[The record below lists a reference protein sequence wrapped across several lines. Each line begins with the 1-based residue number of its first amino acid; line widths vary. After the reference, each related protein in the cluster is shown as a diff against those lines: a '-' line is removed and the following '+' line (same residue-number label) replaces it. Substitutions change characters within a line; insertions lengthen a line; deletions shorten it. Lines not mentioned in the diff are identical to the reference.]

1 MKKISFIIY
10 LLINFCWGQDSTSVQ
25 LISRSLP
32 NKVMLRWAVD
42 QPLGWK
48 MGNEYGF
55 YIERS
60 TISRNGEAV
69 VPIERKMLFQVPLK
83 PRPLEEWETLAN
95 QDQNVAVLAQAL
107 FGETFKTLAPKARV
121 LGKITA
127 VNDELEQ
134 RFTFALLAAEQSF
147 EGAKLAGWGLED
159 TSVVPGE
166 GYVYKVTVALPEDA
180 NIKIKEG
187 STYAGTNLYEE
198 LPQPIGLAGIFK
210 DSHVVLSWNY
220 NLLSSIY
227 TSYIVEKSAD
237 SLNFEKQN
245 QQPIFNASPYP
256 NDNNIALYYTDSIPN
271 DKSFYYRVKG
281 KNAFGE
287 IGPASPIVQGKGK
300 KSLEYVPRIY
310 KKEIPT
316 DNRATLYWEIKEEGK
331 ELIDKFQLNRANT
344 NDGPFKTV
352 IDNIP
357 PTSRSISYD
366 KLDRINYFT
375 VSAVDKNGTKSES
388 LPVMVQPVDSVP
400 PAAPKGLIGIMDTT
414 GIIRLSWDK
423 NQEEDLKGYR
433 IFRSYN
439 PNAEFSEITKE
450 THDRENYKDTLSIR
464 NLNTKV
470 YYKLQAE
477 DQRYN
482 RSDLSQM
489 LVINKPDVI
498 PPSPPVLTK
507 YSISDEG
514 VRIHWIPSS
523 SPDVTSHIIFRKDPN
538 EKQAGW
544 EKIYETASV
553 KDSSF
558 LESNNLIPNEYSY
571 TIIAKDHTGLEST
584 PSNLLSISWKGKAL
598 DIDEIKFNAIAN
610 RDLRFINLLWKTKEP
625 NVSEYRLYKGNSK
638 NTLKLY
644 KTFNHHTT
652 SFNDVNLK
660 INSTYSYGL
669 QFLLKDGRKS
679 PIKKIKLIY

>member
-1 MKKISFIIY
+1 M
-10 LLINFCWGQDSTSVQ
+10 LINLCWGQDSTSVQ

-32 NKVMLRWAVD
+32 DKVMLRWAVD

-55 YIERS
+55 YVERS

-69 VPIERKMLFQVPLK
+69 VPIERKMLFQEPLK

-95 QDQNVAVLAQAL
+95 QDQNIAVLAQAL
-107 FGETFKTLAPKARV
+107 FGETFETLAPKTGV
-121 LGKITA
+121 LGKINA

-147 EGAKLAGWGLED
+147 EGAKLAGWGLVD

-166 GYVYKVTVALPEDA
+166 AYVYKVTVALPEDA
-180 NIKIKEG
+180 NIKIKEA
-187 STYAGTNLYEE
+187 STYAGTHLYEK

-210 DSHVVLSWNY
+210 DSHVLLSWNY

-237 SLNFEKQN
+237 GLNFEEQN
-245 QQPIFNASPYP
+245 QQPIFNASQHA

-271 DKSFYYRVKG
+271 DKTFYYRVKG

-310 KKEIPT
+310 RKEMPT
-316 DNRATLYWEIKEEGK
+316 DHKAILYWEFKEEGS
-331 ELIDKFQLNRANT
+331 ELITKFQLNRSNT
-344 NDGPFKTV
+344 NDGPFRTV

-400 PAAPKGLIGIMDTT
+400 PAAPKGLIGTMDTT
-414 GIIRLSWDK
+414 GIVRLSWAK
-423 NQEEDLKGYR
+423 NLEEDLKGYR
-433 IFRSYN
+433 IFRSNN
-439 PNAEFSEITKE
+439 PNTEFSEITTE
-450 THDRENYKDTLSIR
+450 THDSENYNDSLSIR

-482 RSDLSQM
+482 RSGFSQM
-489 LVINKPDVI
+489 LVVNKPDLI

-507 YSISDEG
+507 YGISEEG
-514 VRIHWIPSS
+514 IRISWVPSS
-523 SPDVTSHIIFRKDPN
+523 SPDVSSHQVFRKIIG
-538 EKQAGW
+538 KQTDLW
-544 EKIYETASV
+544 EKIHETATKSDTTFLDSRELEQNRYSYIV
-553 KDSSF
+553 VAKDSS
-558 LESNNLIPNEYSY
+558 
-571 TIIAKDHTGLEST
+571 GLEST
-584 PSNLLSISWKGKAL
+584 PSAPITVAWSGKT
-598 DIDEIKFNAIAN
+598 IKDDDLKFSGTAN
-610 RDLRFINLLWKTKEP
+610 RELRFIHLSWKIKDQE
-625 NVSEYRLYKGNSK
+625 VLEYRLYRGTTVND
-638 NTLKLY
+638 LKLF
-644 KTFNHHTT
+644 KTFNKDVT
-652 SFNDVNLK
+652 SYNDIDLK
-660 INSTYSYGL
+660 INSEYTYGL
-669 QFLLKDGRKS
+669 QFVLISGALSPVKKLELK
-679 PIKKIKLIY
+679 Y

>member
-1 MKKISFIIY
+1 
-10 LLINFCWGQDSTSVQ
+10 
-25 LISRSLP
+25 
-32 NKVMLRWAVD
+32 MLRWAVD
-42 QPLGWK
+42 QALGWK
-48 MGNEYGF
+48 IGNEYGF

-69 VPIERKMLFQVPLK
+69 VPIERKMLVKRPLK

-95 QDQNVAVLAQAL
+95 QDQNIAVLTQAL
-107 FGETFKTLAPKARV
+107 FGETFKTLAPKTGV

-159 TSVVPGE
+159 TSIVPGE

-187 STYAGTNLYEE
+187 STYAGTHLYEK

-271 DKSFYYRVKG
+271 DKSFYYRIKG
-281 KNAFGE
+281 KTAFDE
-287 IGPASPIVQGKGK
+287 VGPASSIVQGKGK

-316 DNRATLYWEIKEEGK
+316 DNRATLYWEIKEEGN
-331 ELIDKFQLNRANT
+331 ELISKFQLNRANT

-400 PAAPKGLIGIMDTT
+400 PAAPKGLMGVMDTT
-414 GIIRLSWDK
+414 GVVRLSWDK
-423 NQEEDLKGYR
+423 NLEGDLKGYR
-433 IFRSYN
+433 IFRSNN
-439 PNAEFSEITKE
+439 PNVEFTEVTKE
-450 THDRENYKDTLSIR
+450 TYITENYNDTLPIR
-464 NLNTKV
+464 NLNSKV

-482 RSDLSQM
+482 RSTFSKILE
-489 LVINKPDVI
+489 VNKPDLN

-507 YSISDEG
+507 YEVLPEG
-514 VRIHWIPSS
+514 TQINWSPSS
-523 SPDVTSHIIFRKDPN
+523 SPDVASHTIFRKAMG
-538 EKQAGW
+538 KQEELW
-544 EKIYETASV
+544 EKIHETGIRNDNSFLDAKKLEGNQYSYIV
-553 KDSSF
+553 VAKDS
-558 LESNNLIPNEYSY
+558 
-571 TIIAKDHTGLEST
+571 AGLESA
-584 PSNLLSISWKGKAL
+584 PSDPLTVAWSGKIVK
-598 DIDEIKFNAIAN
+598 DDDFKFSGTVN
-610 RDLRFINLLWKTKEP
+610 RELRFIHLSWKIKDQE
-625 NVSEYRLYKGNSK
+625 VLEYRLYRGTMEND
-638 NTLKLY
+638 LKLF
-644 KTFNHHTT
+644 KTFNKNVT
-652 SFNDVNLK
+652 SFNDIDLKVN
-660 INSTYSYGL
+660 SEYTYGL
-669 QFLLKDGRKS
+669 QFVLISGTLSPFKKLELK
-679 PIKKIKLIY
+679 Y